1 MFDSDTLV
9 TERTITVKDET
20 PPATPAV
27 DEVSDQSTT
36 VTGTAEPGST
46 IFVKAG
52 TSEIGQ
58 SKADENGNY
67 SVTIAKQKAG
77 TGLKIFA
84 VDDAANRSVSASVTV
99 LDRTAPSQP
108 EVTLS
113 TQTNVSG
120 KAEPGSTVTVKTG
133 EEELGKAKADELG
146 VFTIEISEQLP
157 GTELVVSASD
167 AAGNQSEAVIVIV
180 EDQMAP
186 AKPVVSLTTETK
198 VSGKAEVDSTVYV
211 YVADKEVG
219 NGKVS
224 ADGEFSIT
232 YSKQQPGTRITV
244 YAVDGAGNQSEATTV
259 LVEDHAAPESPV
271 VTLATEKSVK
281 GKGRAR
287 IRYSSES

>member
-1 MFDSDTLV
+1 MLV
-9 TERTITVKDET
+9 TV
-20 PPATPAV
+20 V
-27 DEVSDQSTT
+27 M
-36 VTGTAEPGST
+36 
-46 IFVKAG
+46 
-52 TSEIGQ
+52 
-58 SKADENGNY
+58 
-67 SVTIAKQKAG
+67 SV
-77 TGLKIFA
+77 
-84 VDDAANRSVSASVTV
+84 SVTV

-211 YVADKEVG
+211 NVADKEVG

-244 YAVDGAGNQSEATTV
+244 YAVDEAGNQSEATTV
-259 LVEDHAAPESPV
+259 IVEDHAAPEPPV

-281 GKGRAR
+281 GKGEPGAR
-287 IRYSSES
+287 IFK